1 MTYPHTFAPCTVKIQ
16 PTTVPIALS
25 TYVARVE
32 YFAANIRPSTP
43 TTLKVDEDTMQVD
56 EYQGHYECE
65 EMERLLGYA
74 AMAEQVRPSSGAI
87 MPHQVQTLHT
97 CSLDDTGHA
106 LHKMSVFELRG
117 ILEAASQSKGAH
129 YFILEIPT
137 GCHL

>member
-56 EYQGHYECE
+56 EYQGHYDCE
-65 EMERLLGYA
+65 EMERLLVYA
-74 AMAEQVRPSSGAI
+74 AMGEQVRPSSGAI
-87 MPHQVQTLHT
+87 MPQQVQILHT
-97 CSLDDTGHA
+97 CSLGDTHERATSGTTR
-106 LHKMSVFELRG
+106 LRMS
-117 ILEAASQSKGAH
+117 
-129 YFILEIPT
+129 
-137 GCHL
+137 